1 MFGIY
6 DSNGDLYAYADTRR
20 DADKALKEVP
30 GGRAVDLSRPGME
43 GPFRTSQ
50 QSMVY
55 YDPREG
61 RYYDPDSDLFLDRDV
76 DPFRRNPRYTVDTT
90 QRGVV
95 EVDGRLR
102 FLDEVL
108 EDQMALSVMAAV
120 GDASAKKTLR
130 TLLSAK
136 KAQKRAES
144 IAWMQDAYNVSPQQV
159 VAGSGNKSFAGQ
171 VLDGW
176 AAFGREPSGASQE
189 VRRAAVTAVKM
200 ADASPMLSV
209 SGGAE
214 QKRSALSAAAT
225 IAQAMGLLS
234 DRDHDVL
241 RSHAGRLIRNPADD
255 EEALEGG
262 NDYFVGVYR
271 SAVMGGEHEP
281 KEASQ
286 EYRRGYREGAAIA
299 RKHPDAVAYAQGYHE
314 AAHDLPRAGQMLINH
329 VRELEERSGSKR
341 RNPGMSQKTAKQ
353 FLATMPT
360 GITLDVNGKRV
371 RRVGDDHYAIDGVR
385 YTSAQ
390 ACKRIA

>member
-30 GGRAVDLSRPGME
+30 GGRAVDLSRPGLE
-43 GPFRTSQ
+43 GPFRTPRR
-50 QSMVY
+50 SMVY

-61 RYYDPDSDLFLDRDV
+61 RYYDPDSDMFLDRDA
-76 DPFRRNPRYTVDTT
+76 DPFRRNPTD
-90 QRGVV
+90 
-95 EVDGRLR
+95 
-102 FLDEVL
+102 
-108 EDQMALSVMAAV
+108 
-120 GDASAKKTLR
+120 
-130 TLLSAK
+130 
-136 KAQKRAES
+136 
-144 IAWMQDAYNVSPQQV
+144 P
-159 VAGSGNKSFAGQ
+159 
-171 VLDGW
+171 
-176 AAFGREPSGASQE
+176 
-189 VRRAAVTAVKM
+189 
-200 ADASPMLSV
+200 
-209 SGGAE
+209 
-214 QKRSALSAAAT
+214 
-225 IAQAMGLLS
+225 
-234 DRDHDVL
+234 
-241 RSHAGRLIRNPADD
+241 
-255 EEALEGG
+255 LEGG